1 MKDYSPRSMRGFFAL
16 RNREHAH
23 AAHSPIRFRARRRDE
38 RRRPLDPDLRDP
50 FLRSV
55 AAALQGQAVIGPGVV
70 ARVCAELQRQFFH
83 PPDLAAGTHG
93 RSSKYR

>member
-1 MKDYSPRSMRGFFAL
+1 MP
-16 RNREHAH
+16 
-23 AAHSPIRFRARRRDE
+23 PIRLSDSELDAVMSAA
-38 RRRPLDPDLRDP
+38 RPLDPDLRDP